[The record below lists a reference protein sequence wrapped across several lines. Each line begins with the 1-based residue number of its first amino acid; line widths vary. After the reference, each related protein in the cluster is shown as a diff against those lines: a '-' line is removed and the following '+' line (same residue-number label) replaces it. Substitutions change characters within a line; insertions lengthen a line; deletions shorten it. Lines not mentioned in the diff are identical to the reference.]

1 MCSDHAR
8 CLFYTKKIIRQE
20 VGTLG
25 FSKFTFLIFLCIIVI
40 KEIPMRNKDKLS
52 YIILGLLRTEPMSG
66 YDLKKKFE
74 SEVGEFWQANTGQ
87 IYPSLKVL
95 LNDKAVTYD
104 VEIVGEKLEK
114 KTYRI
119 TAYGEELFNTWL
131 THAVDRY
138 PIQKDEFMLRLYFMD
153 TDNEEN
159 MRKLVS
165 DEREVHQK
173 KLNYLLQRKAIIFG
187 DDDTAQKSGHYLVLD
202 FAIQRDTMNIEWLS
216 QLSLSFDNKK
226 DQS

>member
-1 MCSDHAR
+1 
-8 CLFYTKKIIRQE
+8 
-20 VGTLG
+20 
-25 FSKFTFLIFLCIIVI
+25 
-40 KEIPMRNKDKLS
+40 MRNKDKLS

-119 TAYGEELFNTWL
+119 TAYGEELFNAWL

-202 FAIQRDTMNIEWLS
+202 FAIQRETMKIEWLS

-226 DQS
+226 NQS